1 MAYGICMLS
10 QPFGRGTIALP
21 RCYDPSSRDP
31 NSLEAAV
38 KSTRGPLVLAVAGA
52 VLAVVSAV
60 TALAASLGA
69 QARGSGA
76 YGVVAHDGWA
86 PGSVPALVMLAGLLL
101 VGVGAALH
109 DGRRLRTTTTPR
121 TAPRSGAAPAAP
133 PATVRVPP
141 PVGPVRPVYLITS
154 LPERVL
160 APVPTPRP
168 RTTRPQTTRPQTTRP
183 RHSASGAR
191 LELVGA
197 SRRR

>member
-1 MAYGICMLS
+1 M
-10 QPFGRGTIALP
+10 
-21 RCYDPSSRDP
+21 
-31 NSLEAAV
+31 